1 MHQVGTQ
8 LQSGCDCF
16 YTPFYTDGFLDLLG
30 SAGFLDFTAAFG
42 KLRQKAIAYLQD
54 AELPIDDRGERYDYD
69 LVVTC
74 TDIVIQRNLRGRKIV
89 LVQEGI
95 TEPEGLVYH
104 IVKSLRLPRFL
115 ANTAA
120 FGLSDAYEYLCVAS
134 PGYRDLFV
142 AKGVRPEKVLVT
154 GVPNF
159 DNVAAY
165 HDSDFPHEGF
175 VLVATTNARETF
187 KRENRREFIRRS
199 LEIADGRPV
208 VFKLHPAEKHER
220 AEREIR
226 RLAPDAIIYKEGNI
240 HEMIAKCDVLVAGY
254 STVTLTAAAM
264 GKEIHST
271 VDPEELKRL
280 VPIQNG
286 GTSAAHIAEVC
297 RSLLAR
303 NPDSGLKS
311 DLSVRQAILCA
322 C

>member
-1 MHQVGTQ
+1 MHWIGAQ
-8 LQSGCDCF
+8 LQSDCECC
-16 YTPFYTDGFLDLLG
+16 YTPFYTDGFLDFLG

-54 AELPIDDRGERYDYD
+54 AELPIDDRGERFDYD

-74 TDIVIQRNLRGRKIV
+74 TDIVVQRNLRGKKIV

-95 TEPEGLVYH
+95 TEPEGLLYH
-104 IVKSLRLPRFL
+104 LVRTFRLPGFL

-120 FGLSDAYEYLCVAS
+120 FGLSDAYEYFCVAS

-142 AKGVRPEKVLVT
+142 AKGVRPEKILVT
-154 GVPNF
+154 GIPNF
-159 DNVAAY
+159 DNVVEY
-165 HDSDFPHEGF
+165 HNSDFPHKGF

-199 LEIADGRPV
+199 LEIANGRPV

-226 RLAPDAIIYKEGNI
+226 RFAPDAIIYKDGVIE
-240 HEMIAKCDVLVAGY
+240 EMIAKCDVLVSGY
-254 STVTLTAAAM
+254 STVTLTAAAL
-264 GKEIHST
+264 GKEIHSN
-271 VDPEELKRL
+271 VDPEELERL
-280 VPIQNG
+280 VPVQNG
-286 GTSAAHIAEVC
+286 GTSAAQIAEVC

-303 NPDSGLKS
+303 NPDIRLRNA
-311 DLSVRQAILCA
+311 LCVRRAILCA
-322 C
+322 S